1 MVHICNRLVLS
12 HEVNGI
18 LLFVAMGRE
27 LEGITVRDKPVIER
41 QTLHACFYSLVVGEI
56 MIS

>member
-27 LEGITVRDKPVIER
+27 LEGITVRDKPDIER
-41 QTLHACFYSLVVGEI
+41 QTLHACFYSLVVG
-56 MIS
+56 